1 MVAMLATALDA
12 RPTTPSTSEN
22 LSAYGTSETVARMS
36 HRKRWK
42 TKQLC

>member
-22 LSAYGTSETVARMS
+22 LSAYGTSVTVCCQNVPQETVEN
-36 HRKRWK
+36 
-42 TKQLC
+42 